1 MITVAV
7 TDDGKSVSLKALR
20 LFRVFRPLRLIVKSP
35 NLKVVLD
42 TIIKSFNVLFH
53 VLLFIL
59 LIVFLYA
66 ITGMELFGGKKVVI
80 FYFQFLVQEKTFTW
94 SG

>member
-1 MITVAV
+1 MWDVVAV
-7 TDDGKSVSLKALR
+7 TGDGKSMSLKTLR
-20 LFRVFRPLRLIVKSP
+20 LFRVFRPLRLIVKSQ

-66 ITGMELFGGKKVVI
+66 ITGMELFGGM
-80 FYFQFLVQEKTFTW
+80 
-94 SG
+94 